1 MEICTERNDYMNH
14 ITAYAAYLISG
25 VLMLFG
31 ILLILIN
38 TAGSILYGGV
48 LLGIW
53 GTLLFMLLVKS
64 EK

>member
-1 MEICTERNDYMNH
+1 MNY
-14 ITAYAAYLISG
+14 ITAYVAYVISG

-31 ILLILIN
+31 MVLIMIN
-38 TAGSILYGGV
+38 TAVSIFYGGL

-53 GTLLFMLLVKS
+53 VTLLFMLVAKS

>member
-1 MEICTERNDYMNH
+1 MEICIERNDYMNY
-14 ITAYAAYLISG
+14 ITAFAAYLISG

-31 ILLILIN
+31 ILLIMIN
-38 TAGSILYGGV
+38 TAVSIFYGGL

-53 GTLLFMLLVKS
+53 VTLLFMLVAKS

>member
-1 MEICTERNDYMNH
+1 MNY

-31 ILLILIN
+31 ILLIMIN
-38 TAGSILYGGV
+38 TAISIFYGGL

-53 GTLLFMLLVKS
+53 GTLLFMLLAKS
-64 EK
+64 EKRGD